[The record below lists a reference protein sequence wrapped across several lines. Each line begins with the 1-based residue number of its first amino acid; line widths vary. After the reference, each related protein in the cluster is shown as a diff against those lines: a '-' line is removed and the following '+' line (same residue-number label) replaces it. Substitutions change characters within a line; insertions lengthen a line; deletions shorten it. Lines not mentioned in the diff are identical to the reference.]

1 MYNRSVKRTC
11 LAMVLLTTAV
21 FGQEGVATTGK
32 LSVRQAGAVEKGR
45 ERNFYITAN
54 GVHVLPLVKDGA
66 GWSTRFYLTNL
77 ENRDVRMFCEHV
89 AKDGSA
95 MVLETNIGTGDGAQ
109 VDLLR
114 YGTFTFATAGTAEAL
129 TEGWTFCYADLDAD
143 RISGHIVLRQEGV
156 DGQPAREFTIPM
168 LPDYAPKFVV
178 PFPDRT
184 AFQSELLLVNTAIET
199 PSTIQVRLFTRNE
212 ISIDP
217 ITLQP
222 GEQRVINLTEQ
233 FNLVNF
239 TAASLVVEVAEGT
252 KFVTGALL
260 RRSETGGPVAFLPLA
275 EYIE

>member
-1 MYNRSVKRTC
+1 
-11 LAMVLLTTAV
+11 LGLVLLTTAV

-32 LSVRQAGAVEKGR
+32 LTLRQRGALEKGR
-45 ERNFYITAN
+45 ERNFFITAN
-54 GVHVLPLVKDGA
+54 GVHVLPVVRDGA

-89 AKDGSA
+89 AADGAA
-95 MVLETNIGTGDGAQ
+95 MVLETNIGRGDGAQ
-109 VDLLR
+109 IDLGR
-114 YGTFTFATAGTAEAL
+114 FGTFTFATVGTGSGL
-129 TEGWTFCYADLDAD
+129 TQGWTFCYADLKED
-143 RISGHIVLRQEGV
+143 RIGGHIVVRREAA

-168 LPDYAPKFVV
+168 LPDYQPKFVV

-184 AFQSELLLVNTAIET
+184 AFRSELILVNTATERS
-199 PSTIQVRLFTRNE
+199 STFQVRLFTRNE

-217 ITLQP
+217 ITLAP

-252 KFVTGALL
+252 KFVTGTLL
-260 RRSETGGPVAFLPLA
+260 RQSDTGGPVAFIPLA

>member
-1 MYNRSVKRTC
+1 MKRTW
-11 LAMVLLTTAV
+11 LAMLLLTTAV

-32 LSVRQAGAVEKGR
+32 LSVRQAGTKEKGR
-45 ERNFYITAN
+45 ERNFYITAQ
-54 GVHVLPLVKDGA
+54 GAHVLPVVKDGA

-89 AKDGSA
+89 AKDGAA
-95 MVLETNIGTGDGAQ
+95 MVLETNIGRGDGAQ
-109 VDLLR
+109 IDLLR
-114 YGTFTFATAGTAEAL
+114 YGTFTFATTGTGSTL
-129 TEGWTFCYADLDAD
+129 TEGWTYCYADLDAD
-143 RISGHIVLRQEGV
+143 RIGGHIVVRQEGV

-184 AFQSELLLVNTAIET
+184 AFRSELLLVNTAIET

-222 GEQRVINLTEQ
+222 GEQRVIDLTEQ

-252 KFVTGALL
+252 KFVTGTLL
-260 RRSETGGPVAFLPLA
+260 RRSDTGGPVVFLPLA